1 MLRIRHLLITVNTD
15 KGQFGARID
24 FSDGLNVVRAENY
37 AGKSTL
43 LQAIIY
49 ALGLEGMLSPSHD
62 VPLPHA
68 VTDYLEYEG
77 GRAKV
82 IDSMVSLEIEN
93 GASQFLTMQRSI
105 AGERH
110 RHLITVYE
118 GRALTEKE
126 ALETGRDYF
135 VREAHATTSERGF
148 HKRLADFLGWV
159 LPIAPRFNDV
169 DCPLYL
175 ETIFPLLYVEQKL
188 GWGRLPARY
197 PTWLGIRDVARRTVE
212 FLLGLDAY
220 AIAIERI
227 AVNDEISRI
236 RAEWISLRTRT
247 GKLASASAGLV
258 NGIPSE
264 PISVWPPEVLPQ
276 ILMPRGSEWI
286 PLTSYLALLRERLAA
301 LQSQIVPSAPA
312 DDPRLRAELA
322 DAQTHLAERERL
334 VNGLVEQIESDTSE
348 IEALHQRIEAIE
360 DDLRKYKDVRRLRKL
375 GSSDEPETAKGICP
389 TCHQDLADSLLDTGK
404 KTVPMSVEQNVS
416 FYEEQLQLFT
426 AVLTNARRA
435 VQASNIQ
442 LQSYREEIEVLRE
455 RVRALRETLVSP
467 SSTPSIEMVTER
479 VRLENR
485 IGNLEG
491 SLASFEDSLAE
502 FAQLATDWKDVQERR
517 ARLPK
522 GALSEK
528 DENKVNS
535 FQELLRQQLVLYKM
549 GSLRPHELTISRD
562 NYVPEVAGLNLGA
575 DVSASDLIRLQW
587 AYLLGLLELGLS
599 ASTNHPGL
607 LIMDEPQQQSV
618 EEGAFRAMLEYAA
631 NFKNAQVIVATSH
644 ERSSIGP
651 FLKGIAVK
659 NIFEYED
666 DRVIKRL

>member
-15 KGQFGARID
+15 KGQFGARLD
-24 FSDGLNVVRAENY
+24 LADGLNIIRAENY

-43 LQAIIY
+43 LQAIVY
-49 ALGLEGMLSPSHD
+49 GLGLEGMLSPSHD

-77 GRAKV
+77 GRANV

-93 GASQFLTMQRSI
+93 GAAQFLTMQRSI

-118 GRALTEKE
+118 GRAVTQKE
-126 ALETGRDYF
+126 ALETRRDYF
-135 VREAHATTSERGF
+135 VREPRATTSERGF

-159 LPIAPRFNDV
+159 LPMAPRFNDV

-220 AIAIERI
+220 AIAIERV
-227 AVNDEISRI
+227 AVNDEIGKI
-236 RAEWISLRTRT
+236 RAEWTSLRTRT
-247 GKLASASAGLV
+247 GKLASAAAGLV
-258 NGIPSE
+258 NGIPNE
-264 PISVWPPEVLPQ
+264 PISIWPPEVLPQ

-286 PLTSYLALLRERLAA
+286 PLPAYLTILRERLAK
-301 LQSQIVPSAPA
+301 LQSRIAPSAPS
-312 DDPRLRAELA
+312 DDPRLQVA
-322 DAQTHLAERERL
+322 LAEAQSQL
-334 VNGLVEQIESDTSE
+334 AEQRDSLTGWSSKLNLTPQE

-375 GSSDEPETAKGICP
+375 GSSDEPEVAKGICP

-435 VQASNIQ
+435 VQASNVQ
-442 LQSYREEIEVLRE
+442 LQSDREEIEALRE

-467 SSTPSIEMVTER
+467 SNTPSIEVITER
-479 VRLENR
+479 
-485 IGNLEG
+485 
-491 SLASFEDSLAE
+491 
-502 FAQLATDWKDVQERR
+502 
-517 ARLPK
+517 
-522 GALSEK
+522 
-528 DENKVNS
+528 
-535 FQELLRQQLVLYKM
+535 
-549 GSLRPHELTISRD
+549 
-562 NYVPEVAGLNLGA
+562 
-575 DVSASDLIRLQW
+575 IRLKIASETWRQVW
-587 AYLLGLLELGLS
+587 PTSRIHSLSSPNSPLIGKMYRNVGLVFRKVLC
-599 ASTNHPGL
+599 
-607 LIMDEPQQQSV
+607 LIKM
-618 EEGAFRAMLEYAA
+618 
-631 NFKNAQVIVATSH
+631 KT
-644 ERSSIGP
+644 
-651 FLKGIAVK
+651 K
-659 NIFEYED
+659 
-666 DRVIKRL
+666 

>member
-118 GRALTEKE
+118 GRALTQKE

-227 AVNDEISRI
+227 AVNDEIGRI

-301 LQSQIVPSAPA
+301 LQAQIVPSAPS

-375 GSSDEPETAKGICP
+375 GSSDEPETAKGVCP

-442 LQSYREEIEVLRE
+442 LQSYREEIEALRE

-467 SSTPSIEMVTER
+467 SNTPSIEMVTER

-485 IGNLEG
+485 IGNLEA

-549 GSLRPHELTISRD
+549 GSLRPNEVTISRD

-599 ASTNHPGL
+599 VSTNHPGL

-651 FLKGIAVK
+651 FLKGIGVK

>member
-15 KGQFGARID
+15 KGQFGARTD

-43 LQAIIY
+43 LQAIVY

-68 VTDYLEYEG
+68 VTDYVEYEG
-77 GRAKV
+77 GKATV

-93 GASQFLTMQRSI
+93 GVGQFLTMQRGV
-105 AGERH
+105 AGQRH

-118 GRALTEKE
+118 GRALTAKE
-126 ALETGRDYF
+126 ALETGLDYF
-135 VREAHATTSERGF
+135 VREPHAATSERGF

-159 LPIAPRFNDV
+159 LPTAPRFNDV

-220 AIAIERI
+220 AIGVERVAIH
-227 AVNDEISRI
+227 DEISRI
-236 RAEWISLRTRT
+236 RAEWASLRNRT
-247 GKLASASAGLV
+247 GKLATASAGLAS
-258 NGIPSE
+258 GIPPE

-276 ILMPRGSEWI
+276 IRMPRGSEWV
-286 PLTSYLALLRERLAA
+286 PLTSYLSILRERLAT
-301 LQSQIVPSAPA
+301 LESQTVPSASA
-312 DDPRLRAELA
+312 DNPQLRRELA
-322 DAQTHLAERERL
+322 AAQSLLAEKERL
-334 VNGLVEQIESDTSE
+334 VGSLVEKLESDTSE
-348 IEALHQRIEAIE
+348 IEALHQRIDAIE

-375 GSSDEPETAKGICP
+375 GSSDEPETVKGICP
-389 TCHQDLADSLLDTGK
+389 TCHQSLADSLLDTGK
-404 KTVPMSVEQNVS
+404 KTEPMSIEQNVS
-416 FYEEQLQLFT
+416 FHEEQLQLFT
-426 AVLTNARRA
+426 AVLTNARQTVGA
-435 VQASNIQ
+435 NNIQ
-442 LQSYREEIEVLRE
+442 LQSHRDEIATLRD
-455 RVRALRETLVSP
+455 RIRALRETLVSP
-467 SSTPSIEMVTER
+467 SNAPSIEAVTER

-485 IGNLEG
+485 IATLEAA
-491 SLASFEDSLAE
+491 LASFEDSLAE
-502 FAQLATDWKDVQERR
+502 FAQYSDEWKSVQERR
-517 ARLPK
+517 SRLPK

-528 DENKVNS
+528 DENKLNS
-535 FQELLRQQLVLYKM
+535 FQQLLRQQLVLYKM
-549 GSLRPHELTISRD
+549 GSLRPNELTISRD
-562 NYVPEVAGLNLGA
+562 NYVPEVAGINLGA

-599 ASTNHPGL
+599 ASTNHPKL

-618 EEGAFRAMLEYAA
+618 EEGSFRAMLEYAA
-631 NFKNAQVIVATSH
+631 NFKNAQVIIATSH
-644 ERSSIGP
+644 ERSSIGQ
-651 FLKGIAVK
+651 FLKGIAVS
-659 NIFEYED
+659 NVIEYED
-666 DRVIKRL
+666 DRIIKRM